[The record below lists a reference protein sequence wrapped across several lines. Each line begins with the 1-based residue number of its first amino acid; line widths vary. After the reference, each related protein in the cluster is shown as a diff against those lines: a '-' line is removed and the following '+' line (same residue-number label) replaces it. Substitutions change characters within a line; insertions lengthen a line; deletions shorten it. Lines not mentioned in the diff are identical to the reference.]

1 MFKRNL
7 LVTQIQKSNINTQF
21 KIFKKERKQ
30 KTMAKTFTSTH
41 ELTAVEKIKL
51 KNIDAFSIAEL
62 TKNSENGFCIG
73 NVKSITI
80 ITDTEKAEKIKNA
93 GSDSKEV
100 AEIAIFETENA
111 DGETEYYL
119 ASSGVVID
127 TISDIIADVA
137 DDESILQE
145 FVFCFSYG
153 VSKNGN
159 SYLAV
164 KVK

>member
-1 MFKRNL
+1 
-7 LVTQIQKSNINTQF
+7 
-21 KIFKKERKQ
+21 
-30 KTMAKTFTSTH
+30 MAKKFTSTH
-41 ELTAVEKIKL
+41 ELSAVEKIKL

-62 TKNSENGFCIG
+62 TKNSESGFALG

-80 ITDTEKAEKIKNA
+80 IKDEENAEI
-93 GSDSKEV
+93 S
-100 AEIAIFETENA
+100 EIAIFETENA

-137 DDESILQE
+137 EDESVLQQ

-153 VSKNGN
+153 VSKTGN
-159 SYLAV
+159 TYLAV

>member
-1 MFKRNL
+1 
-7 LVTQIQKSNINTQF
+7 
-21 KIFKKERKQ
+21 
-30 KTMAKTFTSTH
+30 MAKKFTSTH

-62 TKNSENGFCIG
+62 TKNSENGFAIG

-80 ITDTEKAEKIKNA
+80 IADDENKDI
-93 GSDSKEV
+93 
-100 AEIAIFETENA
+100 AEIAIFETVNA
-111 DGETEYYL
+111 DGNTEYYL

-137 DDESILQE
+137 EDESLLAE
-145 FVFCFSYG
+145 FVFYFSYG

-159 SYLAV
+159 RYLAV

>member
-1 MFKRNL
+1 
-7 LVTQIQKSNINTQF
+7 
-21 KIFKKERKQ
+21 
-30 KTMAKTFTSTH
+30 MAKTFTSTH
-41 ELTAVEKIKL
+41 ELTAIEKIKL

-62 TKNSENGFCIG
+62 TKSSENGFCIG

-80 ITDTEKAEKIKNA
+80 I
-93 GSDSKEV
+93 SDSENV
-100 AEIAIFETENA
+100 EYPEIVIFEAENA

-119 ASSGVVID
+119 ASSGVVVD

-137 DDESILQE
+137 DDESVLHE

-153 VSKNGN
+153 MSKNGN
-159 SYLAV
+159 RYLML

>member
-1 MFKRNL
+1 
-7 LVTQIQKSNINTQF
+7 
-21 KIFKKERKQ
+21 
-30 KTMAKTFTSTH
+30 MAKVFTSTH
-41 ELTAVEKIKL
+41 ELSAVEKIKL
-51 KNIDAFSIAEL
+51 KNIDAVSIAAL

-80 ITDTEKAEKIKNA
+80 ITDTEKAEKIKNT

-137 DDESILQE
+137 EDESVLQE

>member
-1 MFKRNL
+1 
-7 LVTQIQKSNINTQF
+7 
-21 KIFKKERKQ
+21 
-30 KTMAKTFTSTH
+30 MAKTFTSTH
-41 ELTAVEKIKL
+41 ELTAIEKIKL

-80 ITDTEKAEKIKNA
+80 I
-93 GSDSKEV
+93 SDSENV
-100 AEIAIFETENA
+100 EYPELVIFEAENA

-119 ASSGVVID
+119 ASSGVVVD

-137 DDESILQE
+137 DDESVLQE

-153 VSKNGN
+153 MSKNGN
-159 SYLAV
+159 RYLML

>member
-1 MFKRNL
+1 
-7 LVTQIQKSNINTQF
+7 
-21 KIFKKERKQ
+21 
-30 KTMAKTFTSTH
+30 MAKTFTSTH
-41 ELTAVEKIKL
+41 ELTAIEKIKL

-80 ITDTEKAEKIKNA
+80 I
-93 GSDSKEV
+93 SDSESV
-100 AEIAIFETENA
+100 EYPEIVIFEAENA

-119 ASSGVVID
+119 ASSGVVVD

-137 DDESILQE
+137 DDESVLQE

-159 SYLAV
+159 RYLTV

>member
-1 MFKRNL
+1 M
-7 LVTQIQKSNINTQF
+7 S
-21 KIFKKERKQ
+21 
-30 KTMAKTFTSTH
+30 KTFTSTH

-51 KNIDAFSIAEL
+51 KNIDAISIAEL
-62 TKNSENGFCIG
+62 TKNSESGFCIG

-80 ITDTEKAEKIKNA
+80 ITDTEKAEALKNA
-93 GSDSKEV
+93 GADSKEV

-111 DGETEYYL
+111 NGETEYYL
-119 ASSGVVID
+119 ASSSVVID

-137 DDESILQE
+137 GDESVLQE

-153 VSKNGN
+153 MSKNGN
-159 SYLAV
+159 RYLML

>member
-1 MFKRNL
+1 
-7 LVTQIQKSNINTQF
+7 
-21 KIFKKERKQ
+21 
-30 KTMAKTFTSTH
+30 MAKVFTSTH

-80 ITDTEKAEKIKNA
+80 ITDTEKVEELKNA
-93 GSDSKEV
+93 GADSKEV
-100 AEIAIFETENA
+100 AEIAIFETVNA
-111 DGETEYYL
+111 DGVTEFYL
-119 ASSGVVID
+119 ASSKVVID
-127 TISDIIADVA
+127 TVSDIIADVA
-137 DDESILQE
+137 EDESILQE

-153 VSKNGN
+153 VSKSGN

>member
-1 MFKRNL
+1 
-7 LVTQIQKSNINTQF
+7 
-21 KIFKKERKQ
+21 
-30 KTMAKTFTSTH
+30 MAKTFTSTH

-51 KNIDAFSIAEL
+51 KNIETFSIAEL

-80 ITDTEKAEKIKNA
+80 ISDTENTDV
-93 GSDSKEV
+93 S
-100 AEIAIFETENA
+100 EIAIFETVNT
-111 DGETEYYL
+111 DGESEFYL

-137 DDESILQE
+137 EDESVLSE

-159 SYLAV
+159 RYLAV

>member
-1 MFKRNL
+1 
-7 LVTQIQKSNINTQF
+7 
-21 KIFKKERKQ
+21 
-30 KTMAKTFTSTH
+30 MAKTFTSTH

-80 ITDTEKAEKIKNA
+80 I
-93 GSDSKEV
+93 SDSENIEYPELV
-100 AEIAIFETENA
+100 IFESENA

-119 ASSGVVID
+119 ASSGVVVD

-137 DDESILQE
+137 DDESVLQE

-153 VSKNGN
+153 MSKNGN
-159 SYLAV
+159 RYLML

>member
-1 MFKRNL
+1 
-7 LVTQIQKSNINTQF
+7 
-21 KIFKKERKQ
+21 
-30 KTMAKTFTSTH
+30 MAKKFTSTH

-62 TKNSENGFCIG
+62 TKNSENGFAIG

-80 ITDTEKAEKIKNA
+80 IADDENKDI
-93 GSDSKEV
+93 
-100 AEIAIFETENA
+100 AEIAIFETVNS
-111 DGETEYYL
+111 DGNTEYYL

-137 DDESILQE
+137 EDESLLAE
-145 FVFCFSYG
+145 FVFYFSYG
-153 VSKNGN
+153 VSKTGN
-159 SYLAV
+159 RYLAV

>member
-1 MFKRNL
+1 M
-7 LVTQIQKSNINTQF
+7 S
-21 KIFKKERKQ
+21 
-30 KTMAKTFTSTH
+30 KTFTSTH

-80 ITDTEKAEKIKNA
+80 I
-93 GSDSKEV
+93 SDSENIEYP
-100 AEIAIFETENA
+100 EIVIFEAENA

-119 ASSGVVID
+119 ASSGVVVD

-137 DDESILQE
+137 DDESVLQE

-153 VSKNGN
+153 MSKNGN
-159 SYLAV
+159 RYLML

>member
-1 MFKRNL
+1 
-7 LVTQIQKSNINTQF
+7 
-21 KIFKKERKQ
+21 
-30 KTMAKTFTSTH
+30 MAKTFTSTH

-80 ITDTEKAEKIKNA
+80 ISDTENTEI
-93 GSDSKEV
+93 S
-100 AEIAIFETENA
+100 EIAIFETENA
-111 DGETEYYL
+111 DGATEYYL

-137 DDESILQE
+137 EDESVLQE

-159 SYLAV
+159 RYLAV

>member
-1 MFKRNL
+1 
-7 LVTQIQKSNINTQF
+7 
-21 KIFKKERKQ
+21 
-30 KTMAKTFTSTH
+30 MAKKFTSTH

-62 TKNSENGFCIG
+62 TKNSESGFALG

-80 ITDTEKAEKIKNA
+80 IADDENKDI
-93 GSDSKEV
+93 
-100 AEIAIFETENA
+100 AEIAIFETENT
-111 DGETEYYL
+111 DGDVEYYL

-137 DDESILQE
+137 EDESVLQQ

-159 SYLAV
+159 RYLAV

>member
-1 MFKRNL
+1 
-7 LVTQIQKSNINTQF
+7 
-21 KIFKKERKQ
+21 
-30 KTMAKTFTSTH
+30 MAKTFTSTH

-80 ITDTEKAEKIKNA
+80 ISDTENAEI
-93 GSDSKEV
+93 S
-100 AEIAIFETENA
+100 EIAIFEAENA

-127 TISDIIADVA
+127 TISDIIADVS
-137 DDESILQE
+137 DDESVLQE

-159 SYLAV
+159 RYLAV

>member
-1 MFKRNL
+1 M
-7 LVTQIQKSNINTQF
+7 S
-21 KIFKKERKQ
+21 
-30 KTMAKTFTSTH
+30 KTFTSTH

-62 TKNSENGFCIG
+62 TKNSESGFCIG

-80 ITDTEKAEKIKNA
+80 ISDTENAEM
-93 GSDSKEV
+93 S
-100 AEIAIFETENA
+100 EIAIFETENA
-111 DGETEYYL
+111 DNETEYYL
-119 ASSGVVID
+119 ASSRVVID

-137 DDESILQE
+137 DDESVLQE
-145 FVFCFSYG
+145 FVFCFSYC

-159 SYLAV
+159 RYLAV

>member
-1 MFKRNL
+1 
-7 LVTQIQKSNINTQF
+7 
-21 KIFKKERKQ
+21 
-30 KTMAKTFTSTH
+30 MAKVFTSTH

-80 ITDTEKAEKIKNA
+80 ITDTEKVEELKNA
-93 GSDSKEV
+93 GADSKEV

-111 DGETEYYL
+111 DGETKYYL
-119 ASSGVVID
+119 ASSRVVID

-137 DDESILQE
+137 DDESVLQE

-153 VSKNGN
+153 VSKAGN

>member
-1 MFKRNL
+1 
-7 LVTQIQKSNINTQF
+7 
-21 KIFKKERKQ
+21 
-30 KTMAKTFTSTH
+30 MAKTFTSTH
-41 ELTAVEKIKL
+41 ELTAIEKIKL
-51 KNIDAFSIAEL
+51 KNIDAISIAEL

-80 ITDTEKAEKIKNA
+80 I
-93 GSDSKEV
+93 SDSENV
-100 AEIAIFETENA
+100 DYPELVIFEAENT

-119 ASSGVVID
+119 ASSGVVVD

-137 DDESILQE
+137 GDESVLQE

-153 VSKNGN
+153 MSKNGN
-159 SYLAV
+159 RYLML

>member
-1 MFKRNL
+1 
-7 LVTQIQKSNINTQF
+7 
-21 KIFKKERKQ
+21 
-30 KTMAKTFTSTH
+30 MAKVFTSTH

-51 KNIDAFSIAEL
+51 KNIDALSIAEL

-80 ITDTEKAEKIKNA
+80 ITDTEKAEALKNA
-93 GSDSKEV
+93 GTDSKEV
-100 AEIAIFETENA
+100 SEIAIFETENA
-111 DGETEYYL
+111 NGETEYYL
-119 ASSGVVID
+119 ASSSVVID

-137 DDESILQE
+137 GDESVLQE

>member
-1 MFKRNL
+1 
-7 LVTQIQKSNINTQF
+7 
-21 KIFKKERKQ
+21 
-30 KTMAKTFTSTH
+30 MAKTFTSTH

-62 TKNSENGFCIG
+62 TKNSESGFCIG

-80 ITDTEKAEKIKNA
+80 ISDTENAEI
-93 GSDSKEV
+93 S
-100 AEIAIFETENA
+100 EIAIFETENA
-111 DGETEYYL
+111 DGEIEYYL

-137 DDESILQE
+137 DDESVLQE
-145 FVFCFSYG
+145 FEFYFSYG

-159 SYLAV
+159 RYLAV

>member
-1 MFKRNL
+1 
-7 LVTQIQKSNINTQF
+7 
-21 KIFKKERKQ
+21 
-30 KTMAKTFTSTH
+30 MAKTFTSTH
-41 ELTAVEKIKL
+41 ELTAIEKIKL

-80 ITDTEKAEKIKNA
+80 I
-93 GSDSKEV
+93 SDSENV
-100 AEIAIFETENA
+100 EYPELVIFEAENA

-119 ASSGVVID
+119 ASSGVVVD
-127 TISDIIADVA
+127 TVSDIIADVA
-137 DDESILQE
+137 DDESVLQE

-153 VSKNGN
+153 MSKNGN
-159 SYLAV
+159 RYLML

>member
-1 MFKRNL
+1 
-7 LVTQIQKSNINTQF
+7 
-21 KIFKKERKQ
+21 
-30 KTMAKTFTSTH
+30 MAKKFTSTH

-62 TKNSENGFCIG
+62 TKNSENGFAIS

-80 ITDTEKAEKIKNA
+80 I
-93 GSDSKEV
+93 SDDENKDI
-100 AEIAIFETENA
+100 AEIAIFETVNA
-111 DGETEYYL
+111 DGNTEYYL

-127 TISDIIADVA
+127 TISDIISDVA
-137 DDESILQE
+137 EDESLLAE
-145 FVFCFSYG
+145 FVFYFSYG

-159 SYLAV
+159 RYLAV

>member
-1 MFKRNL
+1 
-7 LVTQIQKSNINTQF
+7 
-21 KIFKKERKQ
+21 
-30 KTMAKTFTSTH
+30 MAKVFTSTH

-51 KNIDAFSIAEL
+51 KNIDALSIAEL

-80 ITDTEKAEKIKNA
+80 ITDTEKAEALKNA
-93 GSDSKEV
+93 GADSKGV

-111 DGETEYYL
+111 NGETEYYL
-119 ASSGVVID
+119 ASSSVVID

-137 DDESILQE
+137 EDESVLQE
-145 FVFCFSYG
+145 FVFYFSYG
-153 VSKNGN
+153 VSKTGN

>member
-1 MFKRNL
+1 
-7 LVTQIQKSNINTQF
+7 
-21 KIFKKERKQ
+21 
-30 KTMAKTFTSTH
+30 MAKTFTSTH
-41 ELTAVEKIKL
+41 ELTAIEKIKL

-80 ITDTEKAEKIKNA
+80 I
-93 GSDSKEV
+93 SDSENV
-100 AEIAIFETENA
+100 EYPEIVIFEAENA

-119 ASSGVVID
+119 ASSGVVVD

-137 DDESILQE
+137 DDESVLQE

-153 VSKNGN
+153 MSKNGN
-159 SYLAV
+159 RYLML

>member
-1 MFKRNL
+1 
-7 LVTQIQKSNINTQF
+7 
-21 KIFKKERKQ
+21 
-30 KTMAKTFTSTH
+30 MAKKFTSTH

-62 TKNSENGFCIG
+62 TKNSENGFAIG

-80 ITDTEKAEKIKNA
+80 IADDENKDI
-93 GSDSKEV
+93 
-100 AEIAIFETENA
+100 AEIAIFETVNA
-111 DGETEYYL
+111 DGNIEYYL

-137 DDESILQE
+137 EDESLLAE
-145 FVFCFSYG
+145 FVFYFSYG
-153 VSKNGN
+153 VSKKGN
-159 SYLAV
+159 RYLAV

>member
-1 MFKRNL
+1 
-7 LVTQIQKSNINTQF
+7 
-21 KIFKKERKQ
+21 
-30 KTMAKTFTSTH
+30 MAKTFTSTH

-80 ITDTEKAEKIKNA
+80 ISDTENA
-93 GSDSKEV
+93 DYP
-100 AEIAIFETENA
+100 EIVIFETESA
-111 DGETEYYL
+111 DNETEYYL

-127 TISDIIADVA
+127 TISEIIADVEG
-137 DDESILQE
+137 DESVLQE

-159 SYLAV
+159 RYLML

>member
-1 MFKRNL
+1 
-7 LVTQIQKSNINTQF
+7 
-21 KIFKKERKQ
+21 
-30 KTMAKTFTSTH
+30 MAKTFTSTH
-41 ELTAVEKIKL
+41 ELTAIEKIKL
-51 KNIDAFSIAEL
+51 KNIDAISIAEL

-80 ITDTEKAEKIKNA
+80 I
-93 GSDSKEV
+93 SDSENV
-100 AEIAIFETENA
+100 EYPELVIFEAENA

-119 ASSGVVID
+119 ASSGVVVY

-137 DDESILQE
+137 GDESVLQE

-153 VSKNGN
+153 MSKNGN
-159 SYLAV
+159 RYLML

>member
-1 MFKRNL
+1 
-7 LVTQIQKSNINTQF
+7 
-21 KIFKKERKQ
+21 
-30 KTMAKTFTSTH
+30 MAKTFTSTH

-62 TKNSENGFCIG
+62 TKNSESGFCIG

-80 ITDTEKAEKIKNA
+80 ISDTENAEI
-93 GSDSKEV
+93 S
-100 AEIAIFETENA
+100 EIAIFETENA
-111 DGETEYYL
+111 DGEIEYYL

-137 DDESILQE
+137 DDESVLQE
-145 FVFCFSYG
+145 FVFYFSYG

-159 SYLAV
+159 RYLAV

>member
-1 MFKRNL
+1 
-7 LVTQIQKSNINTQF
+7 
-21 KIFKKERKQ
+21 
-30 KTMAKTFTSTH
+30 MAKTFTSTH